1 MKKLILISILFICAS
16 AQQAAAQEISN
27 AGDSVLFK
35 CFENDGDRLQL
46 LAYCEDTAKQQKNNI
61 ARRDEHEKI
70 REMLETKK
78 KEYFTKEM
86 KLTDEEA
93 KVFFPVLD
101 QFENKYRKIGR
112 ERKKLLADFET
123 EENSITDAGARQIN
137 KQLYDLQKQE
147 FDLMLEYEKIFETIL
162 TPKQLFLFHKAHSN
176 FMRGLIKGVGS
187 KNKKSNALRFYFDG
201 KL

>member
-1 MKKLILISILFICAS
+1 MKKLIFISILFICANV
-16 AQQAAAQEISN
+16 QQATAQETGN
-27 AGDSVLFK
+27 VVDSVFFK
-35 CFENDGDRLQL
+35 CLENDGDRLQL
-46 LAYCEDTAKQQKNNI
+46 LAYCEDTAKQQKNSM
-61 ARRDEHEKI
+61 ARGDEHEKI
-70 REMLETKK
+70 REMLEARK

-86 KLTDEEA
+86 KLTGEDA

-112 ERKKLLADFET
+112 ERKKLLDDFET
-123 EENSITDAGARQIN
+123 EESSMTDARAKQIN

-147 FDLMLEYEKIFETIL
+147 FDLMLEYEKIFETVL

-176 FMRGLIKGVGS
+176 FMRGLIKGIGS
-187 KNKKSNALRFYFDG
+187 KNRKNNASRFNFDG